1 MAKRLN
7 FSRKVM
13 SQAKQ
18 RANGRCE
25 KCSGDLKGT
34 GEVDHIL
41 PDALG
46 GKPELANAQV
56 LCKPCHKEKTADD
69 IKRIRKSDRQRDKAL
84 GAMKRPPRLIQSAGF
99 AKAQK
104 KESRINKSAVQS
116 AAIPARGGL
125 AMRYQKSHHD
135 CGGE

>member
-1 MAKRLN
+1 MSRLN

-25 KCSGDLKGT
+25 KCGGDLKGT

-56 LCKPCHKEKTADD
+56 LCKPCHKEKTTDD
-69 IKRIRKSDRQRDKAL
+69 VQRIRKSDRQRDKEL
-84 GAMKRPPRLIQSAGF
+84 GAMKPPSKTIKSPGFPKSEKRPKIDKSGLAPLPPRKLF
-99 AKAQK
+99 
-104 KESRINKSAVQS
+104 
-116 AAIPARGGL
+116 
-125 AMRYQKSHHD
+125 
-135 CGGE
+135 GEQQ

>member
-1 MAKRLN
+1 MTKRLN
-7 FSRKVM
+7 FPRKVM

-56 LCKPCHKEKTADD
+56 LCRPCHKEKTADD
-69 IKRIRKSDRQRDKAL
+69 VGRIRKSDRQRDKAL
-84 GAMKRPPRLIQSAGF
+84 GAMKKPARPIQSAGF
-99 AKAQK
+99 AKAQPK
-104 KESRINKSAVQS
+104 ANKIDKSA
-116 AAIPARGGL
+116 IPPLPRRGL
-125 AMRYQKSHHD
+125 F
-135 CGGE
+135 GGQQ